1 MERPERRKDR
11 YRDGW
16 REETETVDRQE
27 EVGYRQKRR
36 DEIIPIKWGEKGV
49 SVTVVILLVSMYY

>member
-36 DEIIPIKWGEKGV
+36 DEIIPVKWGGKGV